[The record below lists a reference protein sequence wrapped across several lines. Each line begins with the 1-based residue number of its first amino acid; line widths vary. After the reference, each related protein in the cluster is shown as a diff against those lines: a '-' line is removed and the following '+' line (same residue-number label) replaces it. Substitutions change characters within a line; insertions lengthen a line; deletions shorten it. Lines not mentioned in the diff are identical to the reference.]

1 MSVSASSPSR
11 CCVEISTRS
20 ISTGRWMPVLVDLVA
35 HRHLRLAVGA
45 QVRQHVRLAHGR
57 QALRELVRQHDRQRH
72 QLLGLARGVAEHHPL
87 VARADPVDRVGVAV
101 LGLERLVDALRD
113 VRRLLVDRHHH
124 AARLCVE
131 AVLGARVADVRDRL
145 ADDRA
150 DVDVRLGR
158 HLARDDH
165 EAGRDERLAGDAAL
179 GVVLQDGVEDGVG
192 DLVGD
197 LVGMP
202 LGDRLGRE
210 LERAR
215 AHRAEP

>member
-1 MSVSASSPSR
+1 MSAIVSR
-11 CCVEISTRS
+11 TIERTSTYVS
-20 ISTGRWMPVLVDLVA
+20 VVD
-35 HRHLRLAVGA
+35 
-45 QVRQHVRLAHGR
+45 
-57 QALRELVRQHDRQRH
+57 
-72 QLLGLARGVAEHHPL
+72 
-87 VARADPVDRVGVAV
+87 
-101 LGLERLVDALRD
+101 
-113 VRRLLVDRHHH
+113 
-124 AARLCVE
+124 
-131 AVLGARVADVRDRL
+131 
-145 ADDRA
+145 
-150 DVDVRLGR
+150 
-158 HLARDDH
+158 LARDDH